1 MTPAGPINRRVQ
13 VQTQSSVADA
23 FGQPQQTWTTVRT
36 VWASIDVQGSQ
47 LLYNTA
53 EFVSKSVT
61 RIMVRWTSSFV
72 YLPNMRIVYT
82 EATTGVVHV
91 YNIESVTNVKQGN
104 RDVMLLAY
112 ELDAGS

>member
-1 MTPAGPINRRVQ
+1 MTPAGPLNRRVQ
-13 VQTQSSVADA
+13 VQTQSSVADG
-23 FGQPQQTWTTVRT
+23 FGQPQVTWTTVMT

-53 EFVSKSVT
+53 EFMSKTVV

-72 YLPNMRIVYT
+72 YEPNMRLVYT

-91 YNIESVTNVKQGN
+91 YNIESVTNVKQAN
-104 RDVMLLAY
+104 RDVMLLVY
-112 ELDAGS
+112 EQDAGS